1 VSAPFD
7 FSKDCWMT
15 AGDKPGTPALDADP
29 VVSNKSGESARAGG
43 RRDQGKRQF
52 AFADS
57 RRPRDNDTSFAD
69 HDGGCMEIGFI
80 RTGGAPVSFAGQG
93 LLRLR

>member
-43 RRDQGKRQF
+43 SRDQGERQS
-52 AFADS
+52 AFAGS
-57 RRPRDNDTSFAD
+57 
-69 HDGGCMEIGFI
+69 
-80 RTGGAPVSFAGQG
+80 
-93 LLRLR
+93 

>member
-15 AGDKPGTPALDADP
+15 TGDKPGTSALDADP

-93 LLRLR
+93 LLHLR